1 MLYVRIEETTIN
13 PTNEQ
18 SQICLRLCQWLSN
31 GFKDIQLFRFD
42 RQTGDVYIFT
52 GDELQIIV
60 PSSGLW
66 YFL

>member
-1 MLYVRIEETTIN
+1 MN

-18 SQICLRLCQWLSN
+18 AQICLRLCQWLSN

-42 RQTGDVYIFT
+42 YQTGDVYIFA

-60 PSSGLW
+60 PPSGLW